1 MLLML
6 YALLLA
12 IATGAVTG
20 GLAGSL
26 WALAAGERPGLYL
39 LAERGLATP
48 VKVAV
53 LVLSAPNLMVARGW
67 AWLDDRPV
75 LGVLAI
81 LLSGLWCFFQGVF
94 VLTQVFGVT

>member
-1 MLLML
+1 
-6 YALLLA
+6 
-12 IATGAVTG
+12 
-20 GLAGSL
+20 
-26 WALAAGERPGLYL
+26 
-39 LAERGLATP
+39 
-48 VKVAV
+48 
-53 LVLSAPNLMVARGW
+53 MVARGW